1 MKLVLVLA
9 LALAAGFRSLAQVSM
24 ELALDQE
31 QFLPNEAIRVAVKI
45 TNTSGQP
52 LHLGED
58 PDWLTFSVES
68 QDNYVVAKNSE
79 VPVVEPFDLESSQ
92 RATKHVDLQP
102 YFQMGRPGRYKIT
115 ATLHI
120 KAWSLAVN
128 SPPIQLDVI
137 HGGQLWSQN
146 FGVVVAT
153 NAPPEPRK
161 YTLIKANFLRE
172 QLRLYLQVSSADG
185 GQVFKV
191 APLGPLVSFSFPEE
205 QVDRTSQLHLLWQT
219 GAQSFS
225 YQIISADGDTV
236 AREIYDNFNSRPHL
250 SLDSEGNVVVLG
262 GVRRPKVGEI
272 PQPLP
277 PQFVSPQTSSSQTS
291 TPATNHK

>member
-1 MKLVLVLA
+1 MKFLPVFV
-9 LALAAGFRSLAQVSM
+9 LALAAGFRSLAQVNL
-24 ELALDQE
+24 ELTLDQE
-31 QFLPNEAIRVAVKI
+31 QFLPNEAVRVAVKI

-58 PDWLTFSVES
+58 PDWLAFSVES
-68 QDNYVVAKNSE
+68 QDNFVVAKNSE

-115 ATLHI
+115 ATMRI
-120 KAWSLAVN
+120 KAWSLTVA
-128 SPPIQLDVI
+128 SAPIHLDVI
-137 HGGQLWSQN
+137 HGGELWSQN
-146 FGVVVAT
+146 FGVLVAT

-172 QLRLYLQVSSADG
+172 QLRLYLQVSSPDS
-185 GQVFKV
+185 GQVYKV
-191 APLGPLVSFSFPEE
+191 APLGPLVSFSSPEE
-205 QVDRTSQLHLLWQT
+205 QLDRSSQLHLLWQT

-250 SLDSEGNVVVLG
+250 SVTSDGNVVVLG
-262 GVRRPKVGEI
+262 GVRRLKPEEV

-277 PQFVSPQTSSSQTS
+277 PQSV
-291 TPATNHK
+291 PAPPSAPVKSGK

>member
-1 MKLVLVLA
+1 MKLFPVLVLT
-9 LALAAGFRSLAQVSM
+9 LAACCRSLAQVSV
-24 ELALDQE
+24 ELTLDQE
-31 QFLPNEAIRVAVKI
+31 QFLPNEAVRVAVKI
-45 TNTSGQP
+45 TNTSGQQ

-68 QDNYVVAKNSE
+68 QNNYVVAKISD

-102 YFQMGRPGRYKIT
+102 YFQMSRPGRYKIT
-115 ATLHI
+115 ATVRI
-120 KAWSLAVN
+120 KAWSLTVD
-128 SPPIQLDVI
+128 SPPVHLDVM
-137 HGGQLWSQN
+137 HGGELWSQN
-146 FGVVVAT
+146 FGVLVAT

-185 GQVFKV
+185 GQVYKV
-191 APLGPLVSFSFPEE
+191 APLGPLVSFSSPEE
-205 QVDRTSQLHLLWQT
+205 QLDRTSQLHLLWQT

-225 YQIISADGDTV
+225 YQVISADGDTV
-236 AREIYDNFNSRPHL
+236 AHEIYDNFNSRPHL
-250 SLDSEGNVVVLG
+250 SVTSDGNVVVLG
-262 GVRRPKVGEI
+262 GVRRLKAGEV

-277 PQFVSPQTSSSQTS
+277 PQFVPPQPAAPVTSG
-291 TPATNHK
+291 K